1 MLFDYETTHMRG
13 AHRSQQLDLDAQT
26 MRMTKAFEQHVAASQ
41 LSTAAFEREMQNLH
55 ATFCADAAAVLAKAA
70 ETNAAQHK
78 YMAQRETE
86 HERLIAQHV
95 RRYAKLEALHAT
107 QLQSFHHHAPLAA
120 APPIDMHEDNDTKL
134 EALHATQLQ
143 SFLHHALLAAAP
155 PIDMHEDNDTIDT
168 ISAQSVHAFMHVDA
182 LLRATSPLPLFPV
195 LPADMQTN
203 N

>member
-1 MLFDYETTHMRG
+1 MLDTIPSTNMRG

-41 LSTAAFEREMQNLH
+41 LSTAAFERDMQKSYSI
-55 ATFCADAAAVLAKAA
+55 FCADAAAVLAKAA

-95 RRYAKLEALHAT
+95 RRYAKLEAQLQSFHHHAPLAGAPPINMDEDNHTKLEALHAT
-107 QLQSFHHHAPLAA
+107 QLQSFHHHAPLAG
-120 APPIDMHEDNDTKL
+120 APPIDMDEDN
-134 EALHATQLQ
+134 
-143 SFLHHALLAAAP
+143 
-155 PIDMHEDNDTIDT
+155 DT
-168 ISAQSVHAFMHVDA
+168 ISAQSVHAFMHVDE
-182 LLRATSPLPLFPV
+182 LLRATSPLPLFPA